1 MRLKEGVRA
10 AGIRA
15 EVALAAAIA
24 NHVYKAHGYDLVITS
39 LLDGKHSA
47 TSLHYAGAAMDL
59 RTRHLKPGD
68 ADAIVSDLSDALGQ
82 DFDVVLESD
91 HIHVEFQPG
100 PLS

>member
-10 AGIRA
+10 AGMRPEI
-15 EVALAAAIA
+15 ALAASIA
-24 NHVYKAHGYDLVITS
+24 DAVYRSHGYDLVITS

-47 TSLHYAGAAMDL
+47 TSLHYSGAAMDL
-59 RTRHLKPGD
+59 RTRHLKAGD
-68 ADAIVSDLSDALGQ
+68 ADAIVTDLSDALGQ
-82 DFDVVLESD
+82 DYDVVLESD